1 MLYLKSIKKFKISID
16 LYKYICYTIYVS
28 ER

>member
-1 MLYLKSIKKFKISID
+1 MLYLKSIKKFKIYID
-16 LYKYICYTIYVS
+16 LYKYMCYTIYVS